1 MGLDVNARLQSVLD
15 HALANDPDAFFITG
29 DCCAE
34 APVQEIYHQLRPRL
48 DALNKPY
55 YLSPGNH
62 DDRSML
68 RNAFFLEGHN
78 DAPVKGLVRVN
89 EQDFLFLD
97 TTYGELEAEQLTW
110 LEEAVKLYP
119 QAAIVMHH
127 PPVAMGVRFM
137 DEKYPLRSTGKL
149 LDILTADELPRLV
162 FCGHFHSGRTVC
174 HQNLTVH
181 LCPPTS
187 FFIDPN
193 AGEFRRLDLPPAY
206 QMLEWTDEGGFRLI
220 PHYVNK

>member
-1 MGLDVNARLQSVLD
+1 MGLDVNVRLQNVLD
-15 HALANDPDAFFITG
+15 HALSNNPDAFFITG

-48 DALNKPY
+48 DALGKPY

-62 DDRSML
+62 DDRAML

-78 DAPVKGLVRVN
+78 DTPVKGLVRVN
-89 EQDFLFLD
+89 DRDFLFLD
-97 TTYGELEAEQLTW
+97 TTYGELEAEQITW
-110 LEEAVKLYP
+110 LEEAISLYP

-127 PPVAMGVRFM
+127 PPFPMGVRFM
-137 DEKYPLRSTGKL
+137 DEKYPLRNTDKL
-149 LDILTADELPRLV
+149 MELLTSDGEPRQV
-162 FCGHFHSGRTVC
+162 FSGHFHSSRTVR
-174 HQNLTVH
+174 HQNLTVY

-187 FFIDPN
+187 FYIDPD
-193 AGEFRRLDLPPAY
+193 AGEFRRLGLPPGY
-206 QMLEWTDEGGFRLI
+206 QMLEWTDEGDFRLV